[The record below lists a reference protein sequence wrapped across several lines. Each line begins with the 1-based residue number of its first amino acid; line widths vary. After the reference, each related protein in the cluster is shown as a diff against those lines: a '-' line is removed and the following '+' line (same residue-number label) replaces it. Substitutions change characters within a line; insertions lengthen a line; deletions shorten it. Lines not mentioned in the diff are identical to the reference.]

1 MSLMPESESELARQ
15 IAYALEDES
24 FHPLDR
30 VQDDAPDD
38 CRYFSDFECSLSEWS
53 FGYGLAWALARMR
66 DPFAPAERVAAIAQ
80 RLAVEAWRSHG
91 RGESWPDLIGR
102 DRAER
107 GPVRG
112 DPSTQLEEFTR
123 SLGKMRVRRAPDMPG
138 PAPSP

>member
-1 MSLMPESESELARQ
+1 MSFMPESESDLARQ
-15 IAYALEDES
+15 IAHALEDES
-24 FHPLDR
+24 FHPLDQ

-53 FGYGLAWALARMR
+53 FGYGVAWVLARMR
-66 DPFAPAERVAAIAQ
+66 DPFAPTARIAANAQ
-80 RLAVEAWRSHG
+80 RLALEAWRSSG
-91 RGESWPDLIGR
+91 RGESWPELISR

-123 SLGKMRVRRAPDMPG
+123 NLGKMRVRRAPGTPG
-138 PAPSP
+138 PTPSP